1 MTVLKKLFLVIAILP
16 LTLSVFSQDVARETP
31 QDISPLEAETEA
43 APLDFSII
51 VNSQVRPLTTVM
63 EDTIPYFLLSS
74 VFKALSPNVITVN
87 MTDSTH
93 AELIISE
100 EEAFNFD
107 LKSGVIKE
115 KEGDKTLSADVL
127 WKENKPYIR
136 FDFLTRAL
144 PMILSKEVSFDST
157 TNTFFLGRHAE
168 IRLNYKVK
176 VTPQYSVLSLLFP
189 ARARYQMEE
198 DKDAKTVRITINSQF
213 RKPDAEF
220 LNLSNDFFSVLDYKL
235 EPSRTTILM
244 SITDKVETV
253 SKAFDRNFNRLR
265 IYFYSPDFYNPI
277 TDKLNQALP
286 IYKPTSGSVRKVII
300 DPGHGGE
307 DEGAIGPKG
316 ILEKD
321 ITLAIAYKL
330 AGILKQRGYEVIM
343 TRYSD
348 VFVPLSDR
356 TGIANTNNGDIFIS
370 IHTNAST
377 RKASGAETYYLSL
390 KGTQTVSDTVAFE
403 NRQLNKD
410 NKVDAPE
417 KNNLLF
423 ILWDMA
429 QTEYLKDSALLA
441 EQIQNAMNDLT
452 GIRNRGV
459 KQANLVVLR
468 GLNMPGV
475 LVEVAFIS
483 NPSEEARLV
492 QDGFQQR
499 SATAIADSIDR
510 YKRLQEERMKPA
522 LETPETPAPAE
533 TTK

>member
-1 MTVLKKLFLVIAILP
+1 MTLLKKFVLVFSFLILTSFGITQEIAQDILP
-16 LTLSVFSQDVARETP
+16 
-31 QDISPLEAETEA
+31 AETEA

-51 VNSQVRPLTTVM
+51 VNSRVRPLQTVM

-100 EEAFNFD
+100 EESFNFN
-107 LKSGVIKE
+107 LRSGVIKE
-115 KEGDKTLSADVL
+115 KEGDKTLSADVM
-127 WKENKPYIR
+127 WKKSKPYIR

-144 PMILSKEVSFDST
+144 PVILSKEVSFDST
-157 TNTFFLGRHAE
+157 TNTFFLGKHAE

-189 ARARYQMEE
+189 ARARYRMEE
-198 DKDAKTVRITINSQF
+198 DKEAKTVQIVINSQF

-220 LNLSNDFFSVLDYKL
+220 LTLSNDFFSVLDYKL
-235 EPSRTTILM
+235 EPSRTTLTL
-244 SITDKVETV
+244 SITDKVQTV

-265 IYFYSPDFYNPI
+265 VYFYSPEFYNPV
-277 TDKLNQALP
+277 TDTLNQALP
-286 IYKPTSGSVRKVII
+286 IYKPTSATIHKVII

-307 DEGAIGPKG
+307 DEGALGPKG
-316 ILEKD
+316 ITEKD
-321 ITLAIAYKL
+321 ITLAISYKL
-330 AGILKQRGYEVIM
+330 AATLKQRGYEVIM

-356 TGIANTNNGDIFIS
+356 TGIANTNSGDLFIS

-403 NRQLNKD
+403 NRQLSKGRETD
-410 NKVDAPE
+410 NPK
-417 KNNLLF
+417 KNDLLF

-429 QTEYLKDSALLA
+429 QTEYLKDSSLLA

-492 QDGFQQR
+492 QAQFQER
-499 SATAIADSIDR
+499 TAAAIADSIDR
-510 YKRLQEERMKPA
+510 YKRVQEERMKPV
-522 LETPETPAPAE
+522 LEIPTAAGDFQ
-533 TTK
+533 

>member
-1 MTVLKKLFLVIAILP
+1 MDVLKKFVLVITILLIAP
-16 LTLSVFSQDVARETP
+16 CATAQEIAQEIPRNVSPAEEETA
-31 QDISPLEAETEA
+31 S
-43 APLDFSII
+43 PLDFSII
-51 VNSQVRPLTTVM
+51 INSRVRPLTTIM
-63 EDTIPYFLLSS
+63 ENTVPYFLLSS
-74 VFKALSPNVITVN
+74 VFKSLSPNVITVN

-93 AELIISE
+93 AELFISE
-100 EEAFNFD
+100 EESFNFD

-115 KEGDKTLSADVL
+115 KEGDKTLSSDVI

-136 FDFLTRAL
+136 FDFFTRAL
-144 PMILSKEVSFDST
+144 PVILNKEVSFDAT
-157 TNTFFLGRHAE
+157 TNTFFLGKHAE

-176 VTPQYSVLSLLFP
+176 ATPQYAVLSLLFP
-189 ARARYQMEE
+189 AKARYRMEE
-198 DKDAKTVRITINSQF
+198 NKETRIVRIIINSQF
-213 RKPDAEF
+213 RKPDANF
-220 LNLSNDFFSVLDYKL
+220 LTLSNDYFSILDYKL
-235 EPSRTTILM
+235 EPSRTTIIM
-244 SITDKVETV
+244 KITDKVKTV

-265 IYFYSPDFYNPI
+265 IYFYSPEFYNPL
-277 TDKLNQALP
+277 TDTLNQALP
-286 IYKPTSGSVRKVII
+286 IYKPTSGTVHKVII
-300 DPGHGGE
+300 DPGHGGD

-316 ILEKD
+316 IMEKD

-330 AGILKQRGYEVIM
+330 ATTLKERGYEVVM

-370 IHTNAST
+370 IHANAST

-403 NRQLNKD
+403 NRQLNK
-410 NKVDAPE
+410 E
-417 KNNLLF
+417 KKANASKKNDLLF

-429 QTEYLKDSALLA
+429 QTEYLKDSSLLA
-441 EQIQNAMNDLT
+441 EQIQNAMNTLT

-483 NPSEEARLV
+483 DPSEEARLV

-499 SATAIADSIDR
+499 TATAIADSIDR
-510 YKRLQEERMKPA
+510 YKQLQEERMKPA
-522 LETPETPAPAE
+522 LNTP
-533 TTK
+533 TTAGTSQ

>member
-1 MTVLKKLFLVIAILP
+1 MTVLKKLFLVVAILP

-31 QDISPLEAETEA
+31 QDIPPIQVETEA

-157 TNTFFLGRHAE
+157 TNTFFLGKHAE

-198 DKDAKTVRITINSQF
+198 DKEAKTVRITINSQF

-244 SITDKVETV
+244 SVTDKVETV

-277 TDKLNQALP
+277 TDTLNQALS

-321 ITLAIAYKL
+321 ITLAMAYKL
-330 AGILKQRGYEVIM
+330 VGILKQRGYEVIM

-370 IHTNAST
+370 IHTNASA

-403 NRQLNKD
+403 NRQLNKE

-483 NPSEEARLV
+483 NLSEEARLV

-522 LETPETPAPAE
+522 LETPETPEPPE

>member
-1 MTVLKKLFLVIAILP
+1 MTLLKKLVLVFAFLLLTPFGIAQEIVQDLP
-16 LTLSVFSQDVARETP
+16 P
-31 QDISPLEAETEA
+31 AETETA
-43 APLDFSII
+43 TLDFSII
-51 VNSQVRPLTTVM
+51 VNGRVRPLQTVM

-100 EEAFNFD
+100 EEVFNLN

-115 KEGDKTLSADVL
+115 KEGDKTLSADVI
-127 WKENKPYIR
+127 WKKHKPYIR
-136 FDFLTRAL
+136 FDFFTRAL
-144 PMILSKEVSFDST
+144 PVILNKEVSFDST
-157 TNTFFLGRHAE
+157 TNTFFLGKHAE
-168 IRLNYKVK
+168 IRLNYKIK

-189 ARARYQMEE
+189 ARARYLMEE
-198 DKDAKTVRITINSQF
+198 DKEAKTVRIVINSQF
-213 RKPDAEF
+213 RKPAADF
-220 LNLSNDFFSVLDYKL
+220 LTLSNDFFSVLDYKL
-235 EPSRTTILM
+235 EPSRTTITM
-244 SITDKVETV
+244 SLTDKVQTV

-265 IYFYSPDFYNPI
+265 VYFYSPEFYNPV
-277 TDKLNQALP
+277 TDTLNQALP
-286 IYKPTSGSVRKVII
+286 IYKPTSSTVHKVII
-300 DPGHGGE
+300 DPGHGGQ
-307 DEGAIGPKG
+307 DEGAIGQKG
-316 ILEKD
+316 IIEKD

-330 AGILKQRGYEVIM
+330 AATLKHRGYEVIM

-356 TGIANTNNGDIFIS
+356 TGIANTNDGNIFIS

-403 NRQLNKD
+403 NRQLSKGKETD
-410 NKVDAPE
+410 HPK
-417 KNNLLF
+417 KNDLLF

-429 QTEYLKDSALLA
+429 QTEYLKDSSLLA
-441 EQIQNAMNDLT
+441 EQIQSAMNDLT

-492 QDGFQQR
+492 QNGFQER
-499 SATAIADSIDR
+499 TAAAIADSIDR
-510 YKRLQEERMKPA
+510 YKKLQEERMKSA
-522 LETPETPAPAE
+522 LETPATTETSQ
-533 TTK
+533 